1 MIEKGSL
8 WFIIFALGIGSFMLR
23 FSFLGLVGDRP
34 LPAWALRY
42 LRYTAVAII
51 PALIAPMVAL
61 SNEANT
67 GPEPVRLIAAIVTS
81 ALAHGPATS
90 SLQFAQVLSLLGL
103 GCTYSVKQRR

>member
-1 MIEKGSL
+1 MIDKGSL

-34 LPAWALRY
+34 LPTWALRY

-61 SNEANT
+61 SNETNT
-67 GPEPVRLIAAIVTS
+67 GPEPVRLIAAIVTFS
-81 ALAHGPATS
+81 VGAWTRNVI
-90 SLQFAQVLSLLGL
+90 FAICTGAMTLGL
-103 GCTYSVKQRR
+103 GLYLFG